1 MSAVMPAATRPS
13 DELQTLLDAAV
24 DAVVV
29 IDHLGRIQS
38 FSRSA
43 EELFGYRPQEVLGR
57 NVSVLMT
64 EEDRIAHDGY
74 LARYVSTRVSHIIGT
89 GREVSA
95 RRKDGSVFPALIS
108 VGVVA
113 DTEPPR
119 FVGFIQDRTLQRRA
133 AEDARRLQERLSHV
147 SRLATIGETTS
158 GLAHELNQPLAAI
171 ANFAQASERLLSR
184 PDPDLEEVRSAL
196 RDITGQAVRAGDI
209 IRRLRGLARPQRG
222 PREPADINALV
233 KELTDL
239 VKSDAIASHVR
250 YRLELTEGLPNVEI
264 HGAQI
269 QQVVL
274 NLVHNA
280 IDALRET
287 PDMGRELIVRTSQT
301 DDGDVELLVSD
312 TGPGVP
318 AILLPQL
325 FEPFNTSKVDGT
337 GLGLAISRTIIAQH
351 QGTLSYRPNVPRG
364 ACFVVRLPSIGGSNS

>member
-1 MSAVMPAATRPS
+1 MSAVMPATTRPS
-13 DELQTLLDAAV
+13 GELQTLLDAAV
-24 DAVVV
+24 DAIVLT
-29 IDHLGRIQS
+29 DHLGRIQS

-43 EELFGYRPQEVLGR
+43 EQLFGYHPQEVLGR

-64 EEDRIAHDGY
+64 EEDRVALDEY

-89 GREVSA
+89 GQEVSA
-95 RRKDGSVFPALIS
+95 RRKDGSVFPAFLS

-113 DTEPPR
+113 GTEPPR
-119 FVGFIQDRTLQRRA
+119 FVGFIQDRTMQRRA
-133 AEDARRLQERLSHV
+133 AEEARRLQERLSHV

-171 ANFAQASERLLSR
+171 ANFAQASERLLSW

-196 RDITGQAVRAGDI
+196 REITGQAVRAGDI

-222 PREPADINALV
+222 PREPADINTLV

-239 VKSDAIASHVR
+239 VKSDAIAGRVG
-250 YRLELTEGLPNVEI
+250 YRLELSEGLPEVEI

-269 QQVVL
+269 QQVIL

-280 IDALRET
+280 IEALKET
-287 PDMGRELIVRTSQT
+287 ADKGRELIVRTSRT
-301 DDGDVELLVSD
+301 ADGDVELSVSD

-318 AILLPQL
+318 EILLPQL
-325 FEPFNTSKVDGT
+325 FEPFTTSKPDGT

-364 ACFVVRLPSIGGSNS
+364 ACFVLRLPSIRGSNS